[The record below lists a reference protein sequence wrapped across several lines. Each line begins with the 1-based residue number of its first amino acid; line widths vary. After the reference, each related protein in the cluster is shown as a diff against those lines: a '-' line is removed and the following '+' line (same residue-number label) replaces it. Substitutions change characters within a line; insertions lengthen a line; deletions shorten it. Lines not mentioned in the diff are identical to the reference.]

1 MNNTRGMTHS
11 SSQAD
16 GPVVY
21 STHPA
26 GKGRLL
32 HKNHVIENSG
42 PVMIGLN
49 TNCAKIK
56 VDMTYII

>member
-1 MNNTRGMTHS
+1 MTHS

-32 HKNHVIENSG
+32 HKKQVIENSG